1 MSSEQRNGGGRIVVG
16 VDSSDSSKAALAWAV
31 RQAGLTGDVVEA
43 ITAWQVPAVFGSV
56 FTMTPETSEL
66 DQDARRGLSEA
77 VAEAEKRAP
86 GVEIRALVVQ
96 ENPASALLRAAKGAE
111 LLVVGRRGP
120 GPASSKNPPVGPPS
134 GRVASR
140 MAIAAPCSGVRVPR
154 KPLRSVA
161 Q

>member
-1 MSSEQRNGGGRIVVG
+1 LNSEQHNGGGRIIVG

-66 DQDARRGLSEA
+66 DKGARQALSEA
-77 VAEAEKRAP
+77 VAQAEKLAP

-96 ENPASALLRAAKGAE
+96 ENPASALLNAAKGAE
-111 LLVVGRRGP
+111 LLVVGSRGH
-120 GPASSKNPPVGPPS
+120 GGFTEALLGSVSQHCVHHAECPV
-134 GRVASR
+134 VV
-140 MAIAAPCSGVRVPR
+140 VRAD
-154 KPLRSVA
+154 S
-161 Q
+161 